1 MVKDAYTEIE
11 QRIRAADVKT
21 PNPLRGALTDL
32 FVNHPAVRPHDLCD
46 PAKAKMIRYRLA
58 NGRSLG
64 HQIETS
70 PQHLWFASDDR
81 LDLPAMARAYPVTE
95 GGKGRHSNVNQM
107 PDLRDQ
113 AVTRVTVQT
122 VEEAE
127 VLLNALLA

>member
-1 MVKDAYTEIE
+1 MVKDAYTEI
-11 QRIRAADVKT
+11 QARIHAADDKT
-21 PNPLRGALTDL
+21 PNPLRGALADL
-32 FVNHPAVRPHDLCD
+32 LVNHPAVRPHDQCD

-64 HQIETS
+64 HQIETT
-70 PQHLWFASDDR
+70 PQHFWFASDDR
-81 LDLPAMARAYPVTE
+81 LSLSPTARAYPVTE

-127 VLLNALLA
+127 TLLNALLA